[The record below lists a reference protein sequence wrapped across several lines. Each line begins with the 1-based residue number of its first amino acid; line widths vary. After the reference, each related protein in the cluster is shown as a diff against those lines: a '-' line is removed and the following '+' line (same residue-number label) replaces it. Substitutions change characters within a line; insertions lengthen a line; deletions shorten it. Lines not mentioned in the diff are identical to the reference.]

1 MPEVIRVLVVD
12 DEPMAREGLSQLLR
26 RDPELGVVAE
36 CEDGD
41 CAVDAIFRLKPDLV
55 LLDVQMPELDGF
67 GVIRTVGAD
76 EMPPVIFVTAFDE
89 HAVRAFEVAAVDYVL
104 KPFDDT
110 RLAAA
115 IARGK
120 ARVRSVRPPASDDSL
135 QRLLAASVEQ
145 ERDPRVSEFAR
156 RLAIRET
163 NRILFVQV
171 SEIDWVQGA
180 DYYSRLHVGARSFLL
195 RETMTSLSRRLD
207 PAKFFRTHRS
217 AIVNLERVRE
227 IQQSA
232 GGEGVVLL
240 STGAKVRLTRGRRE
254 VLTRVLEGARP
265 G

>member
-1 MPEVIRVLVVD
+1 VPDLIRVLVVD
-12 DEPMAREGLSQLLR
+12 DEPVARAGLSQLLR
-26 RDPELGVVAE
+26 RDPELRVVGE
-36 CEDGD
+36 CDDGD

-89 HAVRAFEVAAVDYVL
+89 HAIRAFEVAAVDYVL
-104 KPFDDT
+104 KPFDDA

-115 IARGK
+115 MARGK
-120 ARVRSVRPPASDDSL
+120 SRVRAGRPPGSHDPV

-145 ERDPRVSEFAR
+145 ERDPHGSEFAT

-171 SEIDWVQGA
+171 SEIDWIQGA
-180 DYYSRLHVGARSFLL
+180 DYYSRLHVGARSYLL

-217 AIVNLERVRE
+217 AIVNLDRVRE
-227 IQQSA
+227 IQQTA

-240 STGAKVRLTRGRRE
+240 STGARVRLTRGRRE
-254 VLTRVLEGARP
+254 VLARVVEGARH
-265 G
+265 